1 MNRVAEWSHG
11 DHYGR
16 TTTTLTSTVALVTG
30 ASSGIGQATA
40 RRLAA
45 RGAAVV
51 LVARRQDRLDTLAK
65 EIAEEGGQAVA
76 LAADLTDADA
86 AADVVATTVERLG
99 RLDTLVNAAGVMLT
113 GDSVTSPLTEW
124 QRMVDINLNGLLYL
138 TKAALP
144 HLVEAAATSPRQVA
158 DVVNISS
165 IAGRWVIPT
174 RPCTTPP
181 SSASPPPPKLGA
193 RNTPAATSASP
204 SSSRASW
211 RPNSSAIS
219 KPLSTSA
226 WRPGSPTSNSYPPT
240 TSPKPSPTSSPAPA
254 AGPWPKSS
262 SGPPTRS
269 ELRVAGRAF
278 THALIRRCAG
288 SPVGGVIP
296 TKPCGDSGHTASSL
310 APPRPASARP

>member
-1 MNRVAEWSHG
+1 MESWRLIPE
-11 DHYGR
+11 R

-45 RGAAVV
+45 QGATVV

-65 EIAEEGGQAVA
+65 EIAADGGQAVA

-124 QRMVDINLNGLLYL
+124 QRMVDINLNGLLHL

-144 HLVEAAATSPRQVA
+144 HLVDAAGTSPRRVA

-165 IAGRWVIPT
+165 IAGRWVIPNAAVYNAT
-174 RPCTTPP
+174 KFGVT
-181 SSASPPPPKLGA
+181 
-193 RNTPAATSASP
+193 AATE
-204 SSSRASW
+204 
-211 RPNSSAIS
+211 
-219 KPLSTSA
+219 A
-226 WRPGSPTSNSYPPT
+226 WRQEYARRNVRFSVVEPGLVQTELLGHQQSAVQERMVARFADVEQLSADDIAEAVAYIV
-240 TSPKPSPTSSPAPA
+240 TSPRRRAVAEIVIRPTDQ
-254 AGPWPKSS
+254 
-262 SGPPTRS
+262 
-269 ELRVAGRAF
+269 V
-278 THALIRRCAG
+278 
-288 SPVGGVIP
+288 
-296 TKPCGDSGHTASSL
+296 
-310 APPRPASARP
+310 